1 VAVHSANRCKKATFG
16 SLFSFLLTEFATLA
30 SRRCDRRGPGACY
43 IHPVMSKPVAV
54 FGFYFWFSVPG
65 GREESL

>member
-1 VAVHSANRCKKATFG
+1 MQQEKSAFG
-16 SLFSFLLTEFATLA
+16 VRVLRSRYTCCGLCMTLPPQ
-30 SRRCDRRGPGACY
+30 RRSPDLRVCY

>member
-1 VAVHSANRCKKATFG
+1 VQQEKSAFG
-16 SLFSFLLTEFATLA
+16 VRVLRSRYTCCAPCMTLA
-30 SRRCDRRGPGACY
+30 PQRRLSDPPVCY